1 MKVTYV
7 PSRDELILTIR
18 PVTGRPKVKA
28 GPLKLWWDKEG
39 EICSLAIAGYSK
51 ELEAFRKSRG
61 LIKLGGIWKGI
72 QITEDDIEEARA
84 ALLKELEEKW

>member
-7 PSRDELILTIR
+7 PSKDELILTIR
-18 PVTGRPKVKA
+18 PVKGKPNKKA
-28 GPLKLWWDKEG
+28 GRLKVWWDKEG
-39 EICSLAIAGYSK
+39 EIRALAITGYSE
-51 ELEAFRKSRG
+51 ELEAFQKSRG

-72 QITEDDIEEARA
+72 RITEDDIREARE